1 MRGGLRSAEGAGAT
15 AGSPT
20 GLGDPLLLCVMQVLL
35 EPLGCHGPIA
45 VSLIVTLILLTICH
59 VTWRARGQTGPGQ
72 IKPCP
77 LTTTKPSGQ

>member
-20 GLGDPLLLCVMQVLL
+20 GLGDPLLLRVMHCFL

-45 VSLIVTLILLTICH
+45 VSLIVTFILLIICQ
-59 VTWRARGQTGPGQ
+59 V
-72 IKPCP
+72 
-77 LTTTKPSGQ
+77 